1 MALMYDLI
9 VVGAS
14 PTGLSLAIDAQRSGL
29 NRVRV
34 LERTETASP
43 VEAIGRYHLS
53 VRFGAEVVRA
63 EPLRDG
69 GVVVET
75 ETESFSA
82 RLAVFVDEPRLAGL
96 PVDVAPALAAR
107 IHVGTAEG
115 VDLNDQDV
123 LVVGEGDTVV
133 ARSLEAVEQGARVVV
148 AFTGRASALSPLA
161 RSTFLALE
169 HDRRITILWRSE
181 LEQIVDVDGYPMA
194 YWTDRHTPAL
204 QFDHVV
210 SVIPAPG
217 AEAAGEADES
227 LPIVRV
233 SPITDP
239 EHPLGPARAWET
251 IRERFADRLPPL
263 RPVPPPAIGRTAR
276 RIDELRLQYYNA
288 TISHFD
294 HSHEDLWVIR
304 VRPDRLDATHR
315 AGQYTTL
322 GLGYWEPRVDDAD
335 EGLDDGKW
343 ASLIRRS
350 YSISSRILDAQGYLV
365 DPHEQ
370 DEIEFYVVHVR
381 PGGGRIPALTPRL
394 ANKRAGDR
402 IYLGPKVTGRY
413 TLAPVDDPN
422 LDVVFL
428 ATGTGEAP
436 HNAMVTELLR
446 KGHRGRIVSM
456 VTVRHLRDLGY
467 ERTHRH
473 LEERFPN
480 YRYVSLPTR
489 EADIEKRYIQDV
501 IRSGELAE
509 MLRHDL
515 DPDRTHVFLC
525 GNPAMIGIPEHGSST
540 YPEGGVVG
548 MLAERGFTPDRRS
561 VPGNVH
567 YEEYW

>member
-14 PTGLSLAIDAQRSGL
+14 PTGLSIAIDAQRSGL
-29 NRVRV
+29 SRVRV
-34 LERTETASP
+34 LERSEVATP
-43 VEAIGRYHLS
+43 VEAVGRYHLS
-53 VRFGAEVVRA
+53 VRFGVDVVRA
-63 EPLRDG
+63 EPIRD

-75 ETESFSA
+75 DTESFSA
-82 RLAVFVDEPRLAGL
+82 RLAVFVEEPSLGGL
-96 PVDVAPALAAR
+96 PIEVPPTLADRVHIGDA
-107 IHVGTAEG
+107 G
-115 VDLNDQDV
+115 DLDFTDQDV
-123 LVVGEGDTVV
+123 LILGEGDTAV
-133 ARSLEAVEQGARVVV
+133 ARALEAADRGARVVV

-161 RSTFLALE
+161 RATFLAME
-169 HDRRITILWRSE
+169 HERRITILWRSE
-181 LEQIVDVDGYPMA
+181 LEQLVDVEGYPMA

-204 QFDHVV
+204 QFDHVI
-210 SVIPAPG
+210 SVIPVAAAAP
-217 AEAAGEADES
+217 AASDSAPVIRVV
-227 LPIVRV
+227 PIA
-233 SPITDP
+233 DP
-239 EHPLGPARAWET
+239 EHPLGPAHAWET
-251 IRERFADRLPPL
+251 IRKRFEGHLPPL
-263 RPVPPPAIGRTAR
+263 RHTPAPPIGRTAR

-335 EGLDDGKW
+335 EGLDDAKW

-350 YSISSRILDAQGYLV
+350 YSISSRILDSRGYLV

-370 DEIEFYVVHVR
+370 DEIEFYIVHVK
-381 PGGGRIPALTPRL
+381 PGDGRIPSLTPRL
-394 ANKRAGDR
+394 APKRAGDR

-413 TLAPVDDPN
+413 TLAPVDDPD

-436 HNAMVTELLR
+436 HNAMITELFR
-446 KGHRGRIVSM
+446 KGHRGGIVSM
-456 VTVRHLRDLGY
+456 VTVRNLRDLGY

-480 YRYVSLPTR
+480 YRYLTLPTR
-489 EADIEKRYIQDV
+489 EPGIEKRYIQDV
-501 IRSGELAE
+501 IRSGELAG
-509 MLRHDL
+509 LLTHGL
-515 DPDRTHVFLC
+515 DSDRTHVFLC
-525 GNPAMIGIPEHGSST
+525 GNPAMIGLPEKGDDPET
-540 YPEGGVVG
+540 YPESGVVG
-548 MLAERGFTPDRRS
+548 MLAELGFTPDRRGTA
-561 VPGNVH
+561 GNVH

>member
-9 VVGAS
+9 VVGAA

-29 NRVRV
+29 GQVRV
-34 LERTETASP
+34 LERSETATP
-43 VEAIGRYHLS
+43 LEAIGRYHLS
-53 VRFGAEVVRA
+53 VRFGVDVVRA
-63 EPLRDG
+63 EPIPGG

-75 ETESFSA
+75 DSESFSA
-82 RLAVFVDEPRLAGL
+82 RLAVFVDDPALTGL
-96 PVDVAPALAAR
+96 PIEVPPALVPR
-107 IHVGTAEG
+107 VHVGDAGTI
-115 VDLNDQDV
+115 DLNDQD
-123 LVVGEGDTVV
+123 LLIVGEGDPVV
-133 ARSLEAVEQGARVVV
+133 ARAIESVERGARVVV

-161 RSTFLALE
+161 RSTLLTME
-169 HDRRITILWRSE
+169 HERRITILWRSE
-181 LEQIVDVDGYPMA
+181 LEQIIDVDGYPLA

-204 QFDHVV
+204 LFDHVI
-210 SVIPAPG
+210 SVIPVPG
-217 AEAAGEADES
+217 TEPAEPTDES
-227 LPIVRV
+227 HPIVRV
-233 SPITDP
+233 SSIAPPD
-239 EHPLGPARAWET
+239 HALGPARAWET
-251 IRERFADRLPPL
+251 IRKRFEERLPAL
-263 RPVPPPAIGRTAR
+263 RPIPPPPVGRSAR
-276 RIDELRLQYYNA
+276 RIEELRLDYYNA
-288 TISHFD
+288 TITHFD

-304 VRPDRLDATHR
+304 VRPDRLDATHK

-335 EGLDDGKW
+335 EGLDDAKW

-350 YSISSRILDAQGYLV
+350 YSISSRILDHQGYLV

-370 DEIEFYVVHVR
+370 DEIEFYIVHVR
-381 PGGGRIPALTPRL
+381 PGAGRIPALTPRL
-394 ANKRAGDR
+394 ASKRAGDR

-436 HNAMVTELLR
+436 HNAMVTELFR

-480 YRYVSLPTR
+480 YRYLALPTR
-489 EADIEKRYIQDV
+489 EPEVEKRYIQDV
-501 IRSGELAE
+501 IRSGELAAI
-509 MLRHDL
+509 LPHGL
-515 DPDRTHVFLC
+515 APDRTHVFLC
-525 GNPAMIGIPEHGSST
+525 GNPAMIGLPERGADT
-540 YPEGGVVG
+540 YPESGVVG
-548 MLAERGFTPDRRS
+548 ILAERGFVPDRRS
-561 VPGNVH
+561 VQGNVH